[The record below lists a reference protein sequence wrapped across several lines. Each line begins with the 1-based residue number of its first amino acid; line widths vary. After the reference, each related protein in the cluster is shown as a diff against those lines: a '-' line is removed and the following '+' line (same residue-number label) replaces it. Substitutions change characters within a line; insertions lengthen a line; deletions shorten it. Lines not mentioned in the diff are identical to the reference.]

1 MRAHHISFKHA
12 YDGLITAIRTQPN
25 FRVHISLSTLAIILG
40 LVFQI
45 TRFEWLIIFMT
56 IAIGLAVELLNT
68 SVEFTVD
75 LLTSQ
80 YHLLAKY
87 AKDTAAAAM
96 LVYAACSV
104 IIGCLIFLPRIWQF
118 I

>member
-1 MRAHHISFKHA
+1 MRAHHISVKHA
-12 YDGLITAIRTQPN
+12 LDGLYTAIHTQPN
-25 FRVHISLSTLAIILG
+25 FRVHISLSVLSIILG
-40 LVFQI
+40 FVLEI
-45 TRFEWLIIFMT
+45 TRIEWIVLFSIIS
-56 IAIGLAVELLNT
+56 IGMAVELLNT
-68 SVEFTVD
+68 AVEFTVD

-96 LVYAACSV
+96 LVYAVCSV